1 MALGAPRMPHSGFR
15 RYCCQCFVLGLALL
29 FVHSF
34 KLATISVDSTSILLL
49 IVILIS
55 PFISSVTKIKYGD
68 FEAEI
73 DPKEIEQ
80 IKAESERSVERFPDE
95 REHRPRIFDTTDSI
109 QELAESDPIIALA
122 KVRIELEKA
131 LGRFARATEIE
142 TKSKSLGLLVKKLS
156 HHELVTHQMGKSLS
170 EVISICNRTIHGE
183 LISDESAET
192 IVDLGV
198 ELILDLYFLIQEQTI
213 SGSIVDTSVIT
224 PNETDELYLKKKYR
238 LTSITP
244 LVENPKRIVR
254 ELTQEQLGDLLED
267 YVHYAE
273 FIVELV
279 EIP

>member
-1 MALGAPRMPHSGFR
+1 MNS
-15 RYCCQCFVLGLALL
+15 
-29 FVHSF
+29 S
-34 KLATISVDSTSILLL
+34 L
-49 IVILIS
+49 I
-55 PFISSVTKIKYGD
+55 
-68 FEAEI
+68 
-73 DPKEIEQ
+73 
-80 IKAESERSVERFPDE
+80 
-95 REHRPRIFDTTDSI
+95 
-109 QELAESDPIIALA
+109 
-122 KVRIELEKA
+122 
-131 LGRFARATEIE
+131 
-142 TKSKSLGLLVKKLS
+142 
-156 HHELVTHQMGKSLS
+156 QMGKSLS